1 MQAIYAGLSEFDTFD
16 DHSKEET
23 TVNSK
28 PVSNEMVG
36 DKGQN
41 YDPERRE
48 GEGLLAQ
55 VLKIGWH
62 HEQ

>member
-1 MQAIYAGLSEFDTFD
+1 MQAISAGINDSETFD

-41 YDPERRE
+41 YDPE
-48 GEGLLAQ
+48 
-55 VLKIGWH
+55 
-62 HEQ
+62 